1 LPVHFVLNYSP
12 SFSVSRAALL
22 PVPGKPPVVPG
33 KNTVQSGIGY
43 LRQARN
49 HCDGFFPGGLS
60 PGPEGFVLLS

>member
-1 LPVHFVLNYSP
+1 M
-12 SFSVSRAALL
+12 
-22 PVPGKPPVVPG
+22 PGKPPVVPG
-33 KNTVQSGIGY
+33 KKTVQSGIGY